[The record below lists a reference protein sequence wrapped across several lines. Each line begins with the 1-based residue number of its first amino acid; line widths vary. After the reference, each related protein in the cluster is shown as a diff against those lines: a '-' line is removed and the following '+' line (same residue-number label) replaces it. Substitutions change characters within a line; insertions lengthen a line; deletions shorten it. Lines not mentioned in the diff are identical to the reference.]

1 MLTFPKYQPIWFNKP
16 PICGKCDIVTI
27 GDNKDFSFVY
37 NRSLVHTPNLFINSE
52 FNNNPFMPITSTDLV
67 FDINTILND
76 QEYWTLYIESKIY
89 IIKTAINPTAIQVI
103 GNITIIPYYTLMQ
116 TANAQLLID
125 FNNFV
130 DTSHGTTTGLSGNTF
145 TIADIPANSYLDDT
159 AFNLLTNINTVGA
172 QIESFSLI
180 NGYYDEVTNKIKY
193 LLVYN
198 YDSGFMRITFNKIL
212 DALKTFNLKY
222 LYKTTN
228 GFNYEITII
237 DNVTAST
244 ILDTT
249 TLNLPL
255 TSTEKEIKY
264 NITTVGNNEYT
275 FIFLFTP
282 ENADINT
289 YLTVDNISL
298 NKVEYCDISEVKLI
312 ADNGL
317 DFTLTLESSPYLTL
331 TPIND
336 ISVLFN
342 LEISEILTLLED
354 ADYDWRKN
362 CIRFQIKDCDNN
374 VYYSNYFNFHDSNT
388 PACLDTKTRI
398 TWYNKCSFNG
408 IDYSNGNMFE
418 IYVKG
423 FPRRL
428 SIDKSDRNVFISS
441 EGKHSLAYDFSYVR
455 YELKVVGY
463 TEILHEV
470 IEKAVLHSHFYI
482 NGERYMIDSDSK
494 YEFGRNI
501 NARMTATIELIK
513 DGTELLILDCCN

>member
-1 MLTFPKYQPIWFNKP
+1 MLTFPKYQPIWFNKT
-16 PICGKCDIVTI
+16 PICGKCDIVTFS
-27 GDNKDFSFVY
+27 DNKDLSFVY

-67 FDINTILND
+67 FNINSIPND

-89 IIKTAINPTAIQVI
+89 IIKRVIDPTAIQVI
-103 GNITIIPYYTLMQ
+103 GNITIIPYYNPSG

-130 DTSHGTTTGLSGNTF
+130 DTSHGTTTSLSGNTF

-172 QIESFSLI
+172 QIESFSLL
-180 NGYYDEVTNKIKY
+180 NGYYDEVTKKIKY

-198 YDSGFMRITFNKIL
+198 YYSGFMRITFNKIL

-222 LYKTTN
+222 LYKTPN

-249 TLNLPL
+249 TLNLPF

-264 NITTVGNNEYT
+264 NITTVGNNGYT
-275 FIFLFTP
+275 FRFFFTP

-298 NKVEYCDISEVKLI
+298 NKVEYCDISEIKIIDSNNNESTLSTTYYTI
-312 ADNGL
+312 TSGDNYSLLNINIPDFLQDIYADNQ
-317 DFTLTLESSPYLTL
+317 
-331 TPIND
+331 I
-336 ISVLFN
+336 
-342 LEISEILTLLED
+342 
-354 ADYDWRKN
+354 DWRNLCFRIKL
-362 CIRFQIKDCDNN
+362 KDCNN
-374 VYYSNYFNFHDSNT
+374 NIYISNYFNFHYYAT
-388 PACLDTKTRI
+388 VECRDTKTRL
-398 TWYNKCSFNG
+398 TWYNKCQFNG

-463 TEILHEV
+463 TELLHEV

-513 DGTELLILDCCN
+513 DGSELLILDCCN